1 MNKLSKL
8 KLDKLKNWNVKLICL
23 RSSFNITKKYGKFKM
38 TAKNKKL
45 RRERKKS
52 FKKEK
57 LDKLKK
63 KKKRKKKKKEGNHS
77 KLLHLQVH
85 LLLLKLPV
93 ILHLKNH

>member
-8 KLDKLKNWNVKLICL
+8 KLDKLKNWNLKLIYL
-23 RSSFNITKKYGKFKM
+23 RSSFNITKKYGKFKIS
-38 TAKNKKL
+38 AKNKKL

-57 LDKLKK
+57 LDNL
-63 KKKRKKKKKEGNHS
+63 KKKKEGNHS

-93 ILHLKNH
+93 VLHLKNHWLL